1 MEVLIYGL
9 GFVSNLGSGG
19 KFVLDLVFS
28 GFLLLVLEI
37 GVSIL
42 RGVVDLY
49 CWNFFVWWF

>member
-28 GFLLLVLEI
+28 GFVLLVLEI